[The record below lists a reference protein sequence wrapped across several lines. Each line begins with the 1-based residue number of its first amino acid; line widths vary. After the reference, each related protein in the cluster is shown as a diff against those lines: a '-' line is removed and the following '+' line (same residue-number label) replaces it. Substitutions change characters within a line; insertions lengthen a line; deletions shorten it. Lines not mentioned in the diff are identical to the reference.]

1 MKIAVIGAGASGMM
15 YSIMRKK
22 YYPDD
27 EIVII
32 EKENQIGKKVLAT
45 GNGRCNL
52 LHNCEKEELY
62 KKYRDYQKTQQL
74 FSEIDFSYLATTF
87 HELGLDLRNEEGRYY
102 PRSENAKTV
111 VEIFNYW
118 LKKYQIKI
126 LLKTTLIDYSSQGEK
141 IKLIMNNHSDLM
153 VDRLVV
159 AVGGSSSPSLGSNGA
174 FFSVAKQHHYYINKC
189 FPGLTPIK
197 VQEDISS
204 LFGLRVKADVR
215 LISKN
220 KGCLF
225 QEKGEVQ
232 FKKDGLGGIVI
243 MNASSLIARNNQE
256 NDQYKIVLDLF
267 PEFDEQALFQSF
279 IEKTKYG
286 YPYLDGSL
294 PSLLARYIEKITKT
308 KGRKSE
314 EELKLVVNL
323 MKNLTFTFQELY
335 PFSQSQVTIGGL
347 SFTNIDDHF
356 QSINEKNVFFIG
368 EVLDNDGLCGGYNLM
383 WAWASAIKA
392 AQYR

>member
-27 EIVII
+27 EVIII

-52 LHNCEKEELY
+52 LNDCEKDELY
-62 KKYRDYQKTQQL
+62 AKYRDYQKAQAL
-74 FSEIDFSYLATTF
+74 FSEFDFSFLASVF
-87 HELGLDLRNEEGRYY
+87 HDLGLDLRNEEGRYY

-111 VEIFNYW
+111 VEIFNFW
-118 LKKYQIKI
+118 LKKYQIKV
-126 LLKTTLIDYSSQGEK
+126 LLKSALTDYSNQGEK
-141 IKLIMNNHSDLM
+141 INLIMDDHSTM
-153 VDRLVV
+153 IVDRLVV
-159 AVGGSSSPSLGSNGA
+159 ATGGASSPALGSNGV
-174 FFSVAKQHHYYINKC
+174 FFSIAKQHHYFINNC
-189 FPGLTPIK
+189 LPGLTPIK

-204 LFGLRVKADVR
+204 LFGLRIKAEVC
-215 LISKN
+215 LISQK

-243 MNASSLIARNNQE
+243 MNASSIIARNNQY
-256 NDQYKIVLDLF
+256 DDKYFIVLDLF
-267 PEFDEQALFQSF
+267 PEFDEQSLFQSF
-279 IEKTKYG
+279 IEKTNNG

-308 KGRKSE
+308 KGKKSD
-314 EELKLVVNL
+314 EELKRVVHM
-323 MKNLTFTFQELY
+323 MKKLTFTFQELY

-347 SFTNIDDHF
+347 SLTNIDDKF
-356 QSINEKNVFFIG
+356 QSLKEKNVFFIG

-392 AQYR
+392 AQCR